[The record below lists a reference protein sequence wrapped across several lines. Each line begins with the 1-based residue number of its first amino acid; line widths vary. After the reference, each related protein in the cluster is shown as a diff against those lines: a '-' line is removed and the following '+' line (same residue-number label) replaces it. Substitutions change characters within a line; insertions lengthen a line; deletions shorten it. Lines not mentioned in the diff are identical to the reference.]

1 MTSRRTLRFTAV
13 LLVLGMASFA
23 LTGSAIAKKKKKF
36 DKAAAKEE
44 ITTVYETYIQPGA
57 PYETRIEVIE
67 DNENPEVQANLQAAL
82 AASGGVATGKTLDI
96 TFVNRK
102 LAQVDVGIFLDPAAT
117 AGEPI
122 ITHEDQYV
130 VFSGGS
136 WVMSLDGYCYLGEQ
150 GGTPCSPELLD
161 QAADLLAKAKKG
173 KKL

>member
-1 MTSRRTLRFTAV
+1 MTTRRALRPIAA
-13 LLVLGMASFA
+13 LLVVGVAMLGFTSTAA
-23 LTGSAIAKKKKKF
+23 AKKKKF

-44 ITTVYETYIQPGA
+44 IVTIYETYIQPGA
-57 PYETRIEVIE
+57 PFETRIAVIE
-67 DNENPEVQANLQAAL
+67 DNENAEVIANLEAAL
-82 AASGGVATGKTLDI
+82 AASGGVATGKTLEV

-102 LAQVDVGIFLDPAAT
+102 LAQVDVGIFLDPEALDA
-117 AGEPI
+117 EPI

-161 QAADLLAKAKKG
+161 RAAELLAKAKKG
-173 KKL
+173 KKI